1 MLSWNV
7 EVRVVA
13 TDEGGSSFA
22 LIVLD
27 MVDIWPVDDDDDD
40 DLVPSGLLLILGVCC
55 EGFL

>member
-40 DLVPSGLLLILGVCC
+40 LVPSGLLLILGVCC